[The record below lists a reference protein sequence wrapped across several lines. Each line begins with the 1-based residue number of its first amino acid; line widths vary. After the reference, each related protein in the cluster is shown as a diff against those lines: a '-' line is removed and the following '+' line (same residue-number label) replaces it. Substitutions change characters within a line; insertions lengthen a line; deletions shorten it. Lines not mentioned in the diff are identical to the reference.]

1 MSRILAGGRMGIGL
15 AAAAA
20 LMAAGAGAERMPI
33 FHSPSVL
40 APSPAHAVESVVRR
54 RLSRK
59 QIEERNRHARR
70 RRAAARRMGHPTIEH
85 PSEFQRL
92 VNRMTNWE
100 RCQWAKAGYP
110 GLQSKD
116 DLMLR
121 QFCDAHFGWARK
133 AA

>member
-1 MSRILAGGRMGIGL
+1 MNRLLVGGRMGIGL

-20 LMAAGAGAERMPI
+20 LMAAGAGAERVPM
-33 FHSPSVL
+33 FHTPSVL
-40 APSPAHAVESVVRR
+40 APSPTHVVEPGIRR

-59 QIEERNRHARR
+59 QIEERNRRARR
-70 RRAAARRMGHPTIEH
+70 RRAAARRMGRPIIEH

-110 GLQSKD
+110 GLRDKD

-121 QFCDAHFGWARK
+121 QFCDAHFGWARR
-133 AA
+133 